1 MPIIHH
7 LPEEVA
13 NQIAAGEVVQRPA
26 SIVKELM
33 ENALDAGASE
43 VTVLIQDAGRTSIQV
58 IDNGCGMDPEDLA
71 AAFARHATS
80 KLQSADDLFALQTMG
95 FRGEALAS
103 ISAVS
108 HAAIKSRTVQHEVAT
123 ELSCDG
129 GQLGQAKKAA
139 GPIGT
144 SITAKNLF
152 FNVPARRQFLKNDAI
167 EFKHISETFTAIALA
182 HPALKLQLKHNGKDV
197 WILDAGN
204 ARQRVAQILGKKANE
219 RLVPVE
225 EETDVVKTE
234 GFVLRPEHA
243 RKTRGDQ
250 YLYVN
255 KRPIRSGYL
264 HRAIVE
270 AFEGLI
276 PAEHHPAYVL
286 FLTVPSDRVD
296 VNVHPAKTEVKFED
310 ERAIYAI
317 LRSAVKRALGIHQV
331 APTLDFETNLQQ
343 HVDLDARPIP
353 AAPSIQVDPTYNP
366 FKESTGPRTG
376 GYRSPSPSPSATAR
390 ESFDFFAPPSSPE
403 ETQGAWDFEGAGASD
418 RPQSGSQGFCAFLA
432 PHFALSSLKSGLVT
446 VHIPRAQK
454 HILHQELHEALQAGE
469 SLASQTWLF
478 PEDLDAAPS
487 SHWADW
493 VDILPRLGFRW
504 ELDGSALRM
513 TAGPHFLSAAQA
525 MEWLQDLLRAAP
537 DEDEA
542 ALQTYVLAWLDH
554 WSSTAPIPSGGD
566 LQTLVDRL
574 FACENPWTNAQGK
587 PIARILDGATLA
599 AQFA

>member
-1 MPIIHH
+1 MPAIHY

-33 ENALDAGASE
+33 ENALDAGATDIH
-43 VTVLIQDAGRTSIQV
+43 VAILDAGRTSIQV
-58 IDNGCGMDPEDLA
+58 VDNGSGIAPEELP

-108 HAAIKSRTVQHEVAT
+108 HATIKSRTKEFAVAT
-123 ELSCDG
+123 ELSCEG
-129 GQLGQAKKAA
+129 GQLGQPKKSA
-139 GPIGT
+139 GVVGT

-167 EFKHISETFTAIALA
+167 EFRHISETFTAIALA
-182 HPALKLQLKHNGKDV
+182 HPALRFTLKHNGQDV
-197 WILDAGN
+197 WMLEAGN
-204 ARQRVAQILGKKANE
+204 ARQRVAHIMGKKANE

-225 EETDVVKTE
+225 EHTDVVTTE

-243 RKTRGDQ
+243 RKTRGYQ

-286 FLTVPSDRVD
+286 FLTVPADRVD

-317 LRSAVKRALGIHQV
+317 VRSAVKRALGIHQI
-331 APTLDFETNLQQ
+331 APTLDFEANLGY
-343 HVDLDARPIP
+343 HVDLDPSHSP
-353 AAPSIQVDPTYNP
+353 APPQIHVNPDYNP
-366 FKESTGPRTG
+366 FRTG
-376 GYRSPSPSPSATAR
+376 NSGSSPRATAR
-390 ESFDFFAPPSSPE
+390 ESLDFFAPPNRPPDRQSELTWEAPSLD
-403 ETQGAWDFEGAGASD
+403 QGAGPGAGES
-418 RPQSGSQGFCAFLA
+418 FCLALA
-432 PHFALSSLKSGLVT
+432 PHFAVASLKNGLVT
-446 VHIPRAQK
+446 VHIPRARR
-454 HILHQELHEALQAGE
+454 HILQQRTAAALHEGE
-469 SLASQTWLF
+469 PIAAQTWLF
-478 PEDLDAAPS
+478 PEPIDSPS
-487 SHWADW
+487 LPRWEAW
-493 VDILPRLGFRW
+493 VDILPRLGFQW
-504 ELDGSALRM
+504 SADGTEKTM
-513 TAGPHFLSAAQA
+513 VAGPYFLAASEA
-525 MEWLQDLLRAAP
+525 M
-537 DEDEA
+537 
-542 ALQTYVLAWLDH
+542 AWLDSMLASDPGQEEEALTKAVH
-554 WSSTAPIPSGGD
+554 RWLEEWARQAPLPSTAD
-566 LQTLVDRL
+566 LRQILDEL
-574 FACENPWTNAQGK
+574 FACSNPWTNAQGK
-587 PIARILDGATLA
+587 PIARILDGAALS
-599 AQFA
+599 AQFL

>member
-1 MPIIHH
+1 MSTVIHH

-33 ENALDAGASE
+33 ENSLDAGATE
-43 VTVLIQDAGRTSIQV
+43 LTVLIQDAGRTSIQV
-58 IDNGCGMDPEDLA
+58 IDNGCGMGPEDLP

-108 HAAIKSRTVQHEVAT
+108 HASIRSRTVHETVAT

-129 GQLGQAKKAA
+129 SQLGQPKKVA
-139 GPIGT
+139 GSIGT
-144 SITAKNLF
+144 TITAKNLF

-182 HPALKLQLKHNGKDV
+182 HPTLKLQLKHNGKDV
-197 WILDAGN
+197 WLLDAGN

-225 EETDVVKTE
+225 EYTDVVKTE

-276 PAEHHPAYVL
+276 PTEHHPAYVL
-286 FLTVPSDRVD
+286 FLAVPSDRVD

-343 HVDLDARPIP
+343 HVDLDAQPIP

-366 FKESTGPRTG
+366 FHATPSTRSK
-376 GYRSPSPSPSATAR
+376 GYTSPSAGATAR
-390 ESFDFFAPPSSPE
+390 ESFDFFAPPSSPNSS
-403 ETQGAWDFEGAGASD
+403 QGAWDFESTAGTD
-418 RPQSGSQGFCAFLA
+418 TRPESSGFCVFLA
-432 PHFALSSLKSGLVT
+432 PHFAVSSLKSGLVT

-454 HILHQELHEALQAGE
+454 HILHQELIEALHAKE
-469 SLASQTWLF
+469 RLTSQTWLF
-478 PEDLDAAPS
+478 PEAFEVATS
-487 SHWADW
+487 AHWSDW
-493 VDILPRLGFRW
+493 VDILPRLGFQW
-504 ELDGSALRM
+504 EHSSEGLNM
-513 TAGPHFLSAAQA
+513 TAGPHFLAASEA
-525 MEWLQDLLRAAP
+525 MDWLHDLLRAAP
-537 DEDEA
+537 EEEEK
-542 ALQTYVLAWLDH
+542 ALETYVLARLDH
-554 WSSTAPIPSGGD
+554 WSTTAPIPTGGD